1 MVTSG
6 LAKKMTT
13 KINMKKSVTLGT
25 KANLQFI
32 ATEGQ
37 GIKTGDPLLIF
48 ENEFDDNSVNDLL
61 ANIGDAFDVEI
72 QEMTNKV
79 LKSKYTGKVTK
90 INIYFNHDLEEYS
103 ESIQKIL
110 KAYIAKNKK
119 KLDKI
124 NSVKDNLEGELPINL
139 DIGSIQKT
147 EQTKIGG
154 EEFDGLLIEIF
165 VEYEDELGVGDKI
178 SFNTALKTVVSDVFP
193 EGEEPFSDFRPDEP
207 IDAFLSPLSV
217 VSRMTT
223 DYFSLALTNKVL
235 IELKRSIADI
245 MKK

>member
-13 KINMKKSVTLGT
+13 KIDMKKSVTLGT

-139 DIGSIQKT
+139 DIGSIKKT

-178 SFNTALKTVVSDVFP
+178 KSFIYVNT
-193 EGEEPFSDFRPDEP
+193 FS
-207 IDAFLSPLSV
+207 
-217 VSRMTT
+217 
-223 DYFSLALTNKVL
+223 K
-235 IELKRSIADI
+235 
-245 MKK
+245 